1 MAMEVQLL
9 NFTNNENYLS
19 SLIIEYIKAVIAR
32 NTTDTSMMYPLISI
46 SSGSRHTKPIFLVLF
61 RLRMLL
67 TQYLK
72 NKFIFLLEKTYI
84 YYLLAVTHASLSD
97 NNFRKSHTIKTFHSS
112 ILIVVLYL
120 SHTKKNY
127 FTFDKQLTFQNS
139 IDFQIEFQC

>member
-1 MAMEVQLL
+1 MEVQLL

-84 YYLLAVTHASLSD
+84 YYLLAVTHASLSG

>member
-1 MAMEVQLL
+1 
-9 NFTNNENYLS
+9 
-19 SLIIEYIKAVIAR
+19 
-32 NTTDTSMMYPLISI
+32 MMYPLISI

-72 NKFIFLLEKTYI
+72 NKFNFLLEKTYI
-84 YYLLAVTHASLSD
+84 YYLLAVTHASLSG
-97 NNFRKSHTIKTFHSS
+97 NNFRKYHTIKTFHSS
-112 ILIVVLYL
+112 ILSVISPVLYL

-139 IDFQIEFQC
+139 IDFQIELQCLIYYIYYKYII